1 MWKKR
6 NFALTLYIFEKSKL
20 NFMVN
25 FLHWSGETKVSRPV
39 CGARSG
45 VRRFAV
51 MAISFMAC
59 LYANNANAQNWTGST
74 PDAAKGKTVYLW
86 NVGAKQFLGKGG
98 SWGTEATISNVGT
111 PFKLVASGS
120 SYRLQSLV
128 KGEGNNTTS
137 LGCLGYM
144 NGVNSGHDRGNFY
157 VDRNSGVT
165 ADATTTLFTFTPE
178 NGAYTMKVTSSE
190 GKGSDG
196 NTSDEYI
203 GTFNLVADMNVG
215 KAWGVKTVASDS
227 TAYSQWIIVTEAER
241 KAIFEKAEA
250 SSASAVDAT
259 FLMFDEDF
267 ARNDNNVSYWKT
279 RTTKGDATANDF
291 DGNLSWTGN
300 KQVTPSDAY
309 PSETTEYTYTY
320 TGSHTYTVWY
330 TTYTHNVTYT
340 VTTTTPPAEQPTTL
354 TISCDESTT
363 SASYKHTAENVTV
376 TLDESKTETKV
387 TKNDG
392 YQYYNG
398 NGYTDGATTY
408 KDEDGNAVDNIH
420 WQQLYGGDWTANIH
434 GTYGVVN
441 QTIPNANMVREGW
454 YKVSCVGFTTS
465 AGKAKLYASAGLAG
479 STGTTISNDYAE
491 QTLKAISESERPAT
505 YVKASR
511 LINSGNAYEASVLV
525 YVGMNTTGENAGKPK
540 TLSFGILVDG
550 ADANAWTCFDNFQ
563 VEYLGKP
570 NTDLVLDEEQ
580 TSVDYINNQLGETTD
595 DAQRTLYLHRIV
607 NAGKWNSIVL
617 PVDLTVGQVKSAFGD
632 DTHISEFKGATNP
645 NLPGR
650 MYFEAV
656 SVNRSD
662 NNAVAI
668 KAGKL
673 YIIKPTAS
681 EPEGQ
686 EEKTF
691 EATGDKTYTSY
702 FMIPQ
707 VAFPMKGEKTFAAS
721 VEGAEGYE
729 TVGGGKVQFFG
740 TYVANAEGEKLIPA
754 NSYVLRG
761 NKDDEAGLWFY
772 RTAKTSTKGFRGWLQ
787 TINAKAGDISFSI
800 NGVVDDATGIDGLT
814 IDGTTS
820 TTGVYNLNG
829 QLVRKGTNSTEGLA
843 KGIYVVG
850 GRKVVVK

>member
-1 MWKKR
+1 
-6 NFALTLYIFEKSKL
+6 
-20 NFMVN
+20 MVN
-25 FLHWSGETKVSRPV
+25 FLHWSGETKASRPV

-74 PDAAKGKTVYLW
+74 PDEAKNQTVYLW

-111 PFKLVASGS
+111 PFKLVANGS

-128 KGEGNNTTS
+128 KGEGNSTTS

-157 VDRNSGVT
+157 VDRNSGTT
-165 ADATTTLFTFTPE
+165 ADATTTLFTFTSE
-178 NGAYTMKVTSSE
+178 NGAYTMKVTSEESPTVNGIE
-190 GKGSDG
+190 
-196 NTSDEYI
+196 TSDYK
-203 GTFNLVADMNVG
+203 GTFYLVADMKLG

-227 TAYSQWIIVTEAER
+227 TAYSQWIIVTETER
-241 KAIFEKAEA
+241 KDIFEKAEA

-267 ARNDNNVSYWKT
+267 ARNDNNVSNWKT
-279 RTTKGDATANDF
+279 RKAKGEVVAGDF
-291 DGNLSWTGN
+291 DGTLSWTGN

-320 TGSHTYTVWY
+320 TGSHTYSYWGS
-330 TTYTHNVTYT
+330 TYTHNVTHT
-340 VTTTTPPAEQPTTL
+340 VTTTTPPSEQEKTL
-354 TISCDESTT
+354 TVSCEGNTYHK
-363 SASYKHTAENVTV
+363 AQNVTV

-398 NGYTDGATTY
+398 NGYTDGTTTN
-408 KDEDGNAVDNIH
+408 KDEDGNAVGNIH

-434 GTYGVVN
+434 GSYGVVN
-441 QTIPNANMVREGW
+441 QTIPNENMVREGW

-465 AGKAKLYASAGLAG
+465 AGKAKLYASAGTAG
-479 STGTTISNDYAE
+479 SKGTTVSNDYAE

-511 LINSGNAYEASVLV
+511 LINSGNAYEASVMV
-525 YVGMNTTGENAGKPK
+525 YVGKKDDGTKK

-550 ADANAWTCFDNFQ
+550 ADANAWTCFDSFQ
-563 VEYLGKP
+563 IEYLGNPK
-570 NTDLVLDEEQ
+570 TTLVLDEEQ
-580 TSVDYINNQLGETTD
+580 TSVDYINNQLGETEG
-595 DAQRTLYLHRIV
+595 DAQRTLYLHRTV

-617 PVDLTVGQVKSAFGD
+617 PVSLTVGQVKSAFGD
-632 DTHISEFKGATNP
+632 DTHISEFKGATNKDI
-645 NLPGR
+645 PGR

-656 SVNRSD
+656 SVNRGD

-668 KAGKL
+668 KAGNL

-691 EATGDKTYTSY
+691 DATGDKKYTSY

-707 VAFPMKGEKTFAAS
+707 VAFPMKVEKTFAAS
-721 VEGAEGYE
+721 VAEDAAKNE
-729 TVGGGKVQFFG
+729 TFGEGKVLFEG

-772 RTAKTSTKGFRGWLQ
+772 RTVKTSTKGFRGWLHVV
-787 TINAKAGDISFSI
+787 NATDGNKLSFSI

-814 IDGTTS
+814 IDGTAS